1 MVTKTNSSGTAAGP
15 VRTFPLPPAGFDPR
29 AASSQLLR
37 RYGLPQ
43 RPDPSAR
50 AQLAALW
57 DKIFSLKL
65 IYVTPEFQPLAE
77 LLPGVKSRG
86 PVRAAVTPIDLP
98 FWSGGVVHA
107 TPGQA
112 FTWVL
117 GQWNVPDVQPP
128 PTNTGQG
135 EFYSFAWIGIDGN
148 ADVTQ
153 MGTIQYVRS
162 DGQGNVNKS
171 CYAVYEWFPNG
182 WTTIINFPVNFG
194 DTMIGLICM
203 DSLTEAS
210 ANLVNVTTGMH
221 VSFSFI
227 APGTT
232 TSLENQIEWIMEHPG
247 APGESPQL
255 PNFGEIY
262 FDSAMGGG
270 SPNDFLANAGP
281 DTVIN
286 MVENNVTVATT
297 TVETPTLIKIAYQ
310 FAPPQP
316 STVVPNLFE
325 SSAAAA
331 GKALRA
337 AGLVPHFANT
347 GSWVESQEP
356 IAGSV
361 VAPGTTVNIVMRT
374 GPLS

>member
-1 MVTKTNSSGTAAGP
+1 MATGNVSPGTVAGRA
-15 VRTFPLPPAGFDPR
+15 RTHSLPPAGFDPR
-29 AASSQLLR
+29 TASPQELR

-50 AQLAALW
+50 PQLAALW

-65 IYVTPEFQPLAE
+65 TYIRPTFQPLAE

-86 PVRAAVTPIDLP
+86 PLRAAVAPIDLP

-107 TPGQA
+107 ASGQA

-148 ADVTQ
+148 SDVTQ
-153 MGTIQYVRS
+153 MGTIQYATS
-162 DGQGNVNKS
+162 DGHGKVSRS

-182 WTTIINFPVNFG
+182 WTTINNFPVNLG

-203 DSLTEAS
+203 DSTTEAS

-221 VSFSFI
+221 VSFPFT

-247 APGESPQL
+247 VTGESPQL

-297 TVETPTLIKIAYQ
+297 TVETPTLIKIAY
-310 FAPPQP
+310 
-316 STVVPNLFE
+316 
-325 SSAAAA
+325 
-331 GKALRA
+331 
-337 AGLVPHFANT
+337 T
-347 GSWVESQEP
+347 G
-356 IAGSV
+356 
-361 VAPGTTVNIVMRT
+361 
-374 GPLS
+374 